1 VFVAAVSSCFRE
13 GETVRIL
20 QQYANHLVRN
30 AGVMA
35 LALGAFASNAHG
47 QVQSSQPATP
57 GAAPDGQGSQL
68 QEVVVTGIRASLE
81 RAMDIKR
88 DADAVVD
95 SISAEDLGKFPDAN
109 VAESLQRITGVSI
122 DRNQV
127 GEGQTVTIRGFGP
140 TFNTVLVDGRQL
152 PTQTGHRSFDFDT
165 LPADLINGAD
175 VYKTSAAS
183 QDDGGIGGLMN
194 LHTPR
199 PLDLKHFTAIASVKG
214 EKDDLSGSHVEPQGF
229 LLLSDTFADGTFGAL
244 GSLSLQERRAPTN
257 QAFTGNWVTVDPTTG
272 GFPLL
277 PGHPGGFMP
286 QQIDAISLDAFY
298 RRIGGHGV
306 LQWRPNDQLLMT
318 VDGMYDKYEI
328 HSESSEIG
336 WYFSPDTITSGTFDK
351 NGVLTNFTTN
361 GQLHTDYIREHQNTN
376 LLSPTLLKQVGYN
389 VKWNSSDNQFVA
401 ALDLDVAKNTV
412 AGGTEPRYFTVAG
425 FPTSATY
432 TGNGGVGIPSLV
444 SLGIPSQGIPGETYT
459 DPNLLNTHFIQQHA
473 QDNSDQ
479 INEGHLDLQWN
490 VHTSVLQDL
499 RSGVY
504 FQNRIVKADSLTTNG
519 NAQCAYCGYNT
530 PAPANLFSTFN
541 GPSAFGGYGSGLPGQ
556 WLTYDPGTYMNYLS
570 TPAATAA
577 EDAAK
582 GLAPGTTANNLTPSG
597 FAPTDGSSSYAISE
611 KVEALYLQ
619 FDLSG
624 TLAGLPWSGNIGGRY
639 VHTKETSHGYTQ
651 VLEDLLP
658 IQGDPSEYDPVYAN
672 AGQLLY
678 VSASHSYNNFLP
690 SLNFK
695 LNLTDQI
702 IARAAVSRSLTR
714 PDMYDLRPVI
724 NYNVLRPGENQASG
738 GNPDL
743 KPYLSDNYDLSLEW
757 YFAQA
762 SYASLGGF
770 RKNIKDFVSNEYSNL
785 PQHIVNSANLAAYP
799 GGVVNFLFNAPEN
812 SQSAYAEGLELALQ
826 HTLTWLPWPFDG
838 LGFNANATFMHSNAV
853 LNAANTNTNFALTG
867 LGNSQNF
874 IVFYEKGPVGVRF
887 AYNYRDTF
895 LSGTAPITYTKG
907 YGQLD
912 AQASYKVTDN
922 VLVTFAVANLTNEVQ
937 QTYDRYVNEFD
948 SLNEFGRRYSAGVRV
963 SF

>member
-1 VFVAAVSSCFRE
+1 
-13 GETVRIL
+13 VRIV
-20 QQYANHLVRN
+20 QHYSKHLVRN
-30 AGVMA
+30 GGAMC
-35 LALGAFASNAHG
+35 LALGAFSSIAHG

-57 GAAPDGQGSQL
+57 GAGADGQGSQL

-88 DADAVVD
+88 DADVVVD

-122 DRNQV
+122 DRNEV

-152 PTQTGHRSFDFDT
+152 PTQTGHRSFQFDT

-183 QDDGGIGGLMN
+183 QDDGGIGGLMI

-214 EKDDLSGSHVEPQGF
+214 EKDDLSGSHVEPQSF
-229 LLLSDTFADGTFGAL
+229 VLLSDTFADGTFGAL

-257 QAFTGNWVTVDPTTG
+257 QAFTGNWVTVAPGDANNG

-277 PGHPGGFMP
+277 PGRPGGFMP
-286 QQIDAISLDAFY
+286 QQLDAISLDAFY

-318 VDGMYDKYEI
+318 LDGMYDKYEI

-336 WYFSPDTITSGTFDK
+336 WYFSPDTVASGTFDK
-351 NGVLTNFTTN
+351 NGVLTDFTTN

-376 LLSPTLLKQVGYN
+376 LLSPSLLKQLGYN
-389 VKWNSSDNQFVA
+389 AKWNSSDNQFVVG
-401 ALDLDVAKNTV
+401 LDLDVAKNTV

-432 TGNGGVGIPSLV
+432 TGNGGVGIPGLV

-504 FQNRIVKADSLTTNG
+504 FQNRIVKADSVTTNG
-519 NAQCAYCGYNT
+519 SAQCAYCGYNT

-541 GPSAFGGYGSGLPGQ
+541 GPGTLGGYASGLPGQ
-556 WLTYDPGTYMNYLS
+556 WLTYDPGTYMNYLL

-582 GLAPGTTANNLTPSG
+582 GLAPGTTANSLSPSG
-597 FAPTDGSSSYAISE
+597 FAPADSSSSYAISE
-611 KVEALYLQ
+611 KVEAFYLQ

-624 TLAGLPWSGNIGGRY
+624 TLAGLPWSANIGGRY
-639 VHTKETSHGYTQ
+639 VHTKETSHGFTR
-651 VLEDLLP
+651 VLTDLLP
-658 IQGDPSEYDPVYAN
+658 IQGDPSEYNPVYADN
-672 AGQLLY
+672 GQLLY
-678 VSASHSYNNFLP
+678 VSASHTYNNFLP

-695 LNLTDQI
+695 INLTDQI

-714 PDMYDLRPVI
+714 PDMFDLRPVI
-724 NYNVLRPGENQASG
+724 NYDVLRPGENQASG

-757 YFAQA
+757 YFAPA
-762 SYASLGGF
+762 SYASIGGF
-770 RKNIKDFVSNEYSNL
+770 RKNIKDFVSSEYYNL
-785 PQHIVNSANLAAYP
+785 PQHITNSANLAAYP
-799 GGVVNFLFNAPEN
+799 GGVVNFLFHAPTN

-838 LGFNANATFMHSNAV
+838 LGFNANATFMHSDAV
-853 LNAANTNTNFALTG
+853 LNAADTNTNFALTG

-874 IVFYEKGPVGVRF
+874 IVFYEKGPVGVRL

-895 LSGTAPITYTKG
+895 LSATAPVEHTKG
-907 YGQLD
+907 YGELD
-912 AQASYKVTDN
+912 AQASYKITDN
-922 VLVTFAVANLTNEVQ
+922 VLVTLAAANLTNAVQ
-937 QTYDRYVNEFD
+937 QKYDRYVNEFD
-948 SLNEFGRRYSAGVRV
+948 SLTEFGRRYSAGVRV
-963 SF
+963 NF